1 MASNGRRRVNSRTER
16 YEQYIYDGSAVR
28 KLQPEPEE
36 VPQKKKVSHTVS
48 RNRVKAKRMSRGYVV
63 FLAAISVVALL
74 MCVKYLQLRSQITT
88 QLKEIAAAESE
99 LSQLKADNDAL
110 YNSVVASVDLEY
122 IKNVAMN
129 RLGMKYPDED
139 QLYQFNTAG
148 NSYVR
153 QYQNIPDVK

>member
-1 MASNGRRRVNSRTER
+1 
-16 YEQYIYDGSAVR
+16 
-28 KLQPEPEE
+28 
-36 VPQKKKVSHTVS
+36 
-48 RNRVKAKRMSRGYVV
+48 
-63 FLAAISVVALL
+63 